1 MKLLKLLTNLFRRRK
16 QNGAPHIL
24 IDISIE
30 DNYWFLFGMLKF
42 PDKPETWQPYYK
54 YWELCDQ
61 QQPEIS
67 QFLTYDLGE
76 IQCQILFEEF
86 N

>member
-1 MKLLKLLTNLFRRRK
+1 MKLLKLLANLFRRRK
-16 QNGAPHIL
+16 VTYTL
-24 IDISIE
+24 IPISVE
-30 DNYWFLFGMLKF
+30 DKCAFYFEMLKF
-42 PDKPETWQPYYK
+42 PDQPKTWQPYYR
-54 YWELCDQ
+54 YWELCDL